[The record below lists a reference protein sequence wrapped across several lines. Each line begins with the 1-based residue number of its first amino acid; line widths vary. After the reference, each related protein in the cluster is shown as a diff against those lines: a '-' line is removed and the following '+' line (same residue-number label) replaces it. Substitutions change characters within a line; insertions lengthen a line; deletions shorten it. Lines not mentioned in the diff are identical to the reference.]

1 MKKIF
6 VVILLILIFSM
17 KSCGNTVQEIMFLRG
32 KIVNTIS
39 ENSFLNSMKNSN
51 FKFKELI
58 FENDDEFRDY
68 IENKMESKKIS
79 NRKNIIS
86 SEFLN
91 SDYLNSDLFY
101 INSNNENVYGIN
113 IEQSYLSY
121 VFGIVSGMIS
131 RSNSVSII
139 YSGNLTDSSN
149 QIISFM
155 SGLKKVNLRAYDLI
169 CNNENI
175 FDLSKVSDEDILN
188 RVQKFLDNSQS
199 DVVFCLDEN
208 GKNDIIEELRSS
220 MRTVFTLNEF
230 DENGYLK
237 ISYGYE
243 NLFKKLFEDNGNVKK
258 YNLSISNNT
267 INVNTDNLP
276 DEVRNIVN
284 LVLDKIISGMISIP
298 SNFEELKAY

>member
-1 MKKIF
+1 M
-6 VVILLILIFSM
+6 
-17 KSCGNTVQEIMFLRG
+17 QEIMFLRG